1 MRLQPLLKFLGYTYD
16 QFVDFCILL
25 GTDFKGHLDR
35 FGEKKARDTIN
46 QYGSLEKFIKSP
58 EGKAIMRLEVN
69 QLEESDFVV
78 TKRMFVD
85 DTFPVSEVCISGQP
99 SAIFSD
105 LIKRFE
111 EERSKP
117 IFEFAQAKAE
127 FAQTEFVKDEPHT
140 MDFEKVEKFQK
151 REREFEFD
159 DGVTNTTALKQ
170 TRLSLGKNHKR
181 VIHL

>member
-1 MRLQPLLKFLGYTYD
+1 MLTLLK
-16 QFVDFCILL
+16 

-58 EGKAIMRLEVN
+58 EGKAVMRLEVN

-117 IFEFAQAKAE
+117 IFEFAQAE
-127 FAQTEFVKDEPHT
+127 SVKDEPQT
-140 MDFEKVEKFQK
+140 KDFEKVEADEKFQK
-151 REREFEFD
+151 REREFD
-159 DGVTNTTALKQ
+159 DDVTNTTALKQ